1 LQPGHGS
8 TDDAPVHPAVAALPL
23 SEKGL
28 VLGALLARMPPEAF
42 VTRFAGGVGTRGG
55 SALEALAAE
64 SRPTRAATLAEL
76 IALVRA
82 PVPAGLERVHPG
94 WLRERLLP
102 EPSPVIRLVVAGLP
116 AEVQAVAEEILRA
129 RADGRTGDQGPLAA
143 GAAELRRH
151 VFAGLVPLAPPG
163 APTGP
168 VAAPLVSL
176 PLAAITEALER
187 RGAET
192 LGVSLR
198 GAPAATVA
206 RAAASLG
213 AGLARALL
221 DAAARPGPTQERDV
235 ARRLVERVAA
245 EKPTTHPANAD
256 LRGGPGDLSA
266 HLGARALALSLVPE
280 GHDAALAV
288 AQRLAPP
295 LGRRLLAFFDEALAS
310 GAGR

>member
-1 LQPGHGS
+1 
-8 TDDAPVHPAVAALPL
+8 VHPAVAALPL

-28 VLGALLARMPPEAF
+28 VLGALLARMPAEGF
-42 VTRFAGGVGTRGG
+42 VTRFAEGVGTRGR

-64 SRPTRAATLAEL
+64 SRSARAATLAEL
-76 IALVRA
+76 IALLRA
-82 PVPAGLERVHPG
+82 PVPAGVERIHPG
-94 WLRERLLP
+94 WLRERLVP

-116 AEVQAVAEEILRA
+116 AEVQAVAEEILRG
-129 RADGRTGDQGPLAA
+129 RAGAPTGALGPLAA

-168 VAAPLVSL
+168 VATTLMSL
-176 PLAAITEALER
+176 PFAAVAEAIER

-192 LGVSLR
+192 LGISLR

-206 RAAASLG
+206 RAAASVG
-213 AGLARALL
+213 DGLARALL

-245 EKPTTHPANAD
+245 EKPTNDPAD
-256 LRGGPGDLSA
+256 LAA
-266 HLGARALALSLVPE
+266 HLGARALALSLVSE
-280 GHDAALAV
+280 GRDAALAV
-288 AQRLAPP
+288 AQRLAPTE
-295 LGRRLLAFFDEALAS
+295 GRRLLAFFDEAL
-310 GAGR
+310 GGVVGR